1 MANEFKTGTDITVRI
16 VLTATPEV
24 VSALAQIVATLYY
37 VRKNKIIKFHWAA
50 KDPSASDVSD
60 EATAESRTVSTIT
73 FDGEVIVISIP
84 IVDTDT
90 LVLTDC
96 ETVPVF
102 AKIAYTDSSGER
114 QEAVPDKTRRDSDR
128 DLMRDDQIVIPESI
142 TICDYYAGPMVKS
155 AGNGGWL

>member
-1 MANEFKTGTDITVRI
+1 VANEFKTGTDITVRI

-24 VSALAQIVATLYY
+24 VSALPQIVATLYY
-37 VRKNKIIKFHWAA
+37 IRKNQIFKFHWAA
-50 KDPSASDVSD
+50 KNPAAADVAAEASA
-60 EATAESRTVSTIT
+60 EGKTVSTIT
-73 FDGEVIVISIP
+73 FDGEVIVICIP
-84 IVDTDT
+84 IADTDT
-90 LVLTDC
+90 LDLKDC

-128 DLMRDDQIVIPESI
+128 DLMRDDSIDIPDSFK
-142 TICDYYAGPMVKS
+142 ICDYYAGPMVKS

>member
-1 MANEFKTGTDITVRI
+1 MANEFKTGTNITVRI

-24 VSALAQIVATLYY
+24 VSALPQIVSTLYY

-50 KDPSASDVSD
+50 KDPSAADVVA
-60 EATAESRTVSTIT
+60 EATAEGKTVSTIT
-73 FDGEVIVISIP
+73 FDGEVIIISVP
-84 IVDTDT
+84 IADTDI
-90 LVLTDC
+90 LDLKDC

-102 AKIAYTDSSGER
+102 AKIAYTDSNSDR

-142 TICDYYAGPMVKS
+142 TICDFYAGPMVKS